1 MDLFEVFDTDYETE
15 VKELERDIPKFAK
28 AYYEGKALISDME
41 FDQLVD
47 RLRELKPESKI
58 LSTPGWGYK
67 QTGAKVKHKYQL
79 VKSLDKCRTF
89 TELPERFVN
98 KEVMLSP
105 KLDGLTGVF
114 YYKNGKLIQA
124 ITRGNG
130 QEGKDITDKALII
143 EGAEI
148 DDKNFTGAVRGELEI
163 SKTNWNRIKDKYPE
177 AKNAR
182 NLCAGWIN
190 SKEYDVEDIK
200 LIDFVTYKVNGQERP
215 KGMEYIFYELE
226 AKDTFPHTTCCNND
240 PLKSNV
246 IDWLQYNF
254 KHTIPS
260 IIATLEEGNFI
271 DTMYDLFEYLTNPK
285 ETSYIDYE
293 LDGIVISAKDVI
305 YDRST
310 YSYIY
315 DECAF
320 KFAAEEKET
329 TINNIKWEL
338 SRTQR
343 YVPVL
348 EIEPVELS
356 GATVN
361 NVTGNNAKYL
371 IENGLGVGARISV
384 CRSGEVIPKHMNTL
398 EAADVDLPEKCPV
411 CNHTLIWDGV
421 DLKCAYAN
429 CKNIDYSDLRQWC
442 ETIGETDGM
451 AWTLMEQYLNKFG
464 IKSISDLY
472 NPMKLEIIDDYFYKG
487 IQLSATDKKAL
498 DFFSKLYVKD
508 VDVEKALI
516 ALNIPRLGDKTAKDL
531 AKHED
536 LVKEL
541 IQKGKPSITISIER
555 DLVDKLI
562 NVVKEATTNSIFSN
576 LTKLGN
582 LLYIENRIKYKETTN
597 NEIIKVAVTGA
608 LNTMKRSAFE
618 KYIESYGYELSSAI
632 KSCKYLITNTPDSGS
647 SKNKDAQKYGV
658 EIITEQAFLDL
669 IGGDNK
675 PSNSL
680 F

>member
-67 QTGAKVKHKYQL
+67 QTGHKVKHKYQL

-89 TELPERFVN
+89 KELPERFVN

-163 SKTNWNRIKDKYPE
+163 SKTNWNKVKDKYPE

-190 SKEYDVEDIK
+190 SKDYDIEDIK

-215 KGMEYIFYELE
+215 KDMEDIFYELE
-226 AKDTFPHTTCCNND
+226 GKNEFPHSICYNSD
-240 PLKSNV
+240 PLKSDV
-246 IDWLQYNF
+246 IYWLNYNF
-254 KHTIPS
+254 KHCIPS
-260 IIATLEEGNFI
+260 IVSTLREGNFI
-271 DTMYDLFEYLTNPK
+271 DSMHDVFDYLTNPTK
-285 ETSYIDYE
+285 TGYVDYE
-293 LDGIVISAKDVI
+293 LDGVVISAKDVI
-305 YDRST
+305 YHKSD

-371 IENGLGVGARISV
+371 LDNGLGIGATISV
-384 CRSGEVIPKHMNTL
+384 CRSGEVIPKHMDTL
-398 EAADVDLPEKCPV
+398 EAADVDLPEKCPS
-411 CNHTLIWDGV
+411 CGHTLVWDGV
-421 DLKCAYAN
+421 DLKCASKD
-429 CKNIDYSDLRQWC
+429 CPNIEYSDLRQWC

-451 AWTLMEQYLNKFG
+451 AWTLMAQYLYMFR
-464 IKSISDLY
+464 ITSIADLY
-472 NPMKLEIIDDYFYKG
+472 DLGTQERVKG
-487 IQLSATDKKAL
+487 WISRGNLSITDKKAVE
-498 DFFSKLYVKD
+498 FFEKLYID
-508 VDVEKALI
+508 NIDVEKALI

-531 AKHED
+531 AKETD
-536 LVKEL
+536 TIKQLIKDKETSL
-541 IQKGKPSITISIER
+541 YISEIAHS
-555 DLVDKLI
+555 KLLE
-562 NVVKEATTNSIFSN
+562 VVKEATTKSIMEN
-576 LTKLGN
+576 HTTKLKN
-582 LLYIENRIKYKETTN
+582 ILYIKNRIKYKETIN
-597 NEIIKVAVTGA
+597 KEIIKVAVTGA

-669 IGGDNK
+669 IGGNMQENK
-675 PSNSL
+675 L

>member
-1 MDLFEVFDTDYETE
+1 MDLFSVYDTDYETE
-15 VKELERDIPKFAK
+15 VKELERDISKYAK

-89 TELPERFVN
+89 EEVPERFTN
-98 KEVMLSP
+98 KEIKLSP

-163 SKTNWNRIKDKYPE
+163 SKTNWNIIKDKYPE

-190 SKEYDVEDIK
+190 SKNYDKEEIK

-215 KGMEYIFYELE
+215 EGMENIFFELE
-226 AKDTFPHTTCCNND
+226 AKGTYPKTICMNSD
-240 PLKSNV
+240 PTKSNV

-254 KHTIPS
+254 KHTIPD
-260 IIATLEEGNFI
+260 ITATLKKDDFI
-271 DTMYDLFEYLTNPK
+271 PLMNKVFDNLTNL
-285 ETSYIDYE
+285 ESDSYMDYE
-293 LDGIVISAKDVI
+293 LDGIVISSPDVI
-305 YDRST
+305 YHKSD

-371 IENGLGVGARISV
+371 LDNGLGIGATISV
-384 CRSGEVIPKHMNTL
+384 CRSGEVIPKHMDTI
-398 EAADVDLPEKCPV
+398 EPADVDLPEKCPY

-421 DLKCAYAN
+421 DLKCAFKDCPN
-429 CKNIDYSDLRQWC
+429 KEYSDLRQWC

-451 AWTLMEQYLNKFG
+451 AWTLMEQYLYKFR
-464 IKSISDLY
+464 IMSISDLY
-472 NPMKLEIIDDYFYKG
+472 CLETKEKIDNWTYLED
-487 IQLSATDKKAL
+487 LSITDKKAVE
-498 DFFSKLYVKD
+498 FFAKLYLNE

-531 AKHED
+531 AKETEII
-536 LVKEL
+536 KEM
-541 IQKGKPSITISIER
+541 IHDISGVGCISDAVHKSLLE
-555 DLVDKLI
+555 
-562 NVVKEATTNSIFSN
+562 VVKEVTTKSILEN
-576 LTKLGN
+576 QTTKLKN
-582 LLYIENRIKYKETTN
+582 ILYVASRIKYKVIANTEV
-597 NEIIKVAVTGA
+597 IKVAVTGA

-632 KSCKYLITNTPDSGS
+632 KSCKYLITNTPNSGS

-669 IGGDNK
+669 IGGNNK